1 MTTQPARAARYYV
14 GLDLGQAND
23 PSALAVLE
31 QTPTLVQGF
40 CPSYAC
46 RHLQRWPLGTAY
58 TAIVADLS
66 QLLLLPPLPGST
78 LVVDATGCGR
88 PVVEMMRQ
96 AQLPVCLVPVMI
108 TAGHALTAGAD
119 GYYVPKREL
128 VSMLQVL
135 LQSRRLQVARALAE
149 TATLERE
156 LLGFQTRITP
166 ARHETFA
173 GRSNVHDDLV
183 LAVAL
188 AGWAGETLGRH
199 KQERAE
205 REVVL
210 WPKVRNQAAAGHGPH
225 DHVGLQIHDLDGD
238 VITFNGQRI
247 DLRDEPNWW
256 EPR

>member
-1 MTTQPARAARYYV
+1 V

-31 QTPTLVQGF
+31 QRPTSAQGF

-58 TAIVADLS
+58 TTIVADLG

-88 PVVEMMRQ
+88 PVVDMMRQ
-96 AQLPVCLVPVMI
+96 AQLPVGLVPVTI
-108 TAGHALTAGAD
+108 TAGHTLAAGAD
-119 GYYVPKREL
+119 GYHVPKREL
-128 VSMLQVL
+128 VSMLQIL

-149 TATLERE
+149 AATLERE

-166 ARHETFA
+166 AGHESFA

-199 KQERAE
+199 AQEWAE
-205 REVVL
+205 REMVL
-210 WPKVRNQAAAGHGPH
+210 WPKVRDHQAAAGHGP
-225 DHVGLQIHDLDGD
+225 DNHVGLQIHDLDGD
-238 VITFNGQRI
+238 VITFNGHPI

-256 EPR
+256 ESR